1 MDVEW
6 LGGSK
11 GEGNLAALSD
21 QGRPGNILV
30 EHLVQDDVVLE
41 FVEEEM
47 AHGRWSFSL

>member
-6 LGGSK
+6 PGSSK
-11 GEGNLAALSD
+11 GEGHLGALTD
-21 QGRPGNILV
+21 QGRPGNVLV

-47 AHGRWSFSL
+47 AHGR

>member
-1 MDVEW
+1 MDVER
-6 LGGSK
+6 LGG
-11 GEGNLAALSD
+11 GEGEGHLASLSD

-41 FVEEEM
+41 FVEEEV

>member
-11 GEGNLAALSD
+11 GEGHLAALTD
-21 QGRPGNILV
+21 QGRPGDELV

-47 AHGRWSFSL
+47 AHGR